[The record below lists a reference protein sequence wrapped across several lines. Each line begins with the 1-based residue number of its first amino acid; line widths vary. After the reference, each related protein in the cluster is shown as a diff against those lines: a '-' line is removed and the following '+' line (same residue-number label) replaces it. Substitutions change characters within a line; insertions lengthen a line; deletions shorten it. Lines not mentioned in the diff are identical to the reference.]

1 MAIYQIENSVRH
13 ALLVLDKWFKLKVA
27 REVVRITQAL
37 KQDSPGMTLQNFLFL
52 VIQQVW

>member
-37 KQDSPGMTLQNFLFL
+37 KQGSPGMTLQNFLSL